1 MEASSTVAFTTM
13 ADTLKAEQYAFA
25 ASVDTCKEKEE
36 ADHCTASADYW
47 KVLAHSW
54 NASAVEPRS
63 SPPAKLAA
71 ALEALAA
78 WLEATV
84 KASAKA
90 VVVGA
95 STDTGGL
102 PPRLYGKWH
111 R

>member
-1 MEASSTVAFTTM
+1 
-13 ADTLKAEQYAFA
+13 
-25 ASVDTCKEKEE
+25 
-36 ADHCTASADYW
+36 
-47 KVLAHSW
+47 
-54 NASAVEPRS
+54 
-63 SPPAKLAA
+63 LAA
-71 ALEALAA
+71 ALEALVA